1 MAEKPCET
9 CQHYDA
15 ILRGTTAGRHG
26 RCAAKSTYPNKE
38 QKGQVFP
45 QGAKR
50 EAPGVLAKPVIVAGT
65 DIVPACNLYRAKPV
79 ATVATKRGKA

>member
-9 CQHYDA
+9 CQHYDP
-15 ILRGTTAGRHG
+15 ILRGNTAGRHG

-45 QGAKR
+45 KGVKR
-50 EAPGVLAKPVIVAGT
+50 EAPGVLAKPVIVVGA
-65 DIVPACNLYRAKPV
+65 DIVPTCTLFRIKPV
-79 ATVATKRGKA
+79 APKGKS